1 MPRFPCTCEVIC
13 SDKTGTL
20 TTNQM
25 SAVQL
30 AAFGRSPGS
39 LSRWEV
45 TGSTYDPDG
54 GAVQGLAGLDRNL
67 EVGTVAG
74 GARWWFRVIRW
85 LKLPP
90 GC

>member
-1 MPRFPCTCEVIC
+1 MLPASHPSCPACLYAPAVIC

-30 AAFGRSPGS
+30 AAFGRSLGS

-67 EVGTVAG
+67 EVGPG
-74 GARWWFRVIRW
+74 QRW
-85 LKLPP
+85 P
-90 GC
+90 CC